1 MVNNCSDDADFFNSF
16 VRVEDK
22 SDPVKVVH
30 FKKDEYDIYIG
41 RLPKGK
47 FNKWAYPKELRD
59 SLPGNATRKEIITAF
74 EEYLLNNKELMADLH
89 ELKGKIL
96 GCWCKNKMDE
106 DGKITGKSCHGD
118 ILKKYV
124 DKL

>member
-1 MVNNCSDDADFFNSF
+1 MENDFFDSF
-16 VRVEDK
+16 KAKPK
-22 SDPVKVVH
+22 SEFKPVKVVH

-41 RLPKGK
+41 RMYGGK
-47 FNKWAYPKELRD
+47 FNKWAYPKWLKE
-59 SLPGNATRKEIITAF
+59 SLPKNATRKQMIDAYEV
-74 EEYLLNNKELMADLH
+74 YLLSNEELLADLH
-89 ELKGKIL
+89 ELKGLTL
-96 GCWCKNKMDE
+96 GCWCKNKMSE